1 MLEQIKLDMVLRAKS
16 TILLMNENIDVIYL
30 LSKSN
35 IHFLKKRRSGKML
48 ITFEGNVIE
57 TWSFQHLKENTV
69 GR

>member
-1 MLEQIKLDMVLRAKS
+1 VLEQIKLDMVLRAKS

-35 IHFLKKRRSGKML
+35 IHLKKKRRSEKML
-48 ITFEGNVIE
+48 INFEGNVIE
-57 TWSFQHLKENTV
+57 TCSFQNLKENTA